1 MSRLKRKDAYSAE
14 RSFRDVFSLS
24 PFELR
29 NRHLS
34 ARNPTVLSQTIR
46 VKNRRTP
53 IYKWNESIHF
63 SNFDNGKQI
72 KVSANEIKKHFGQ
85 GIVLLLYPFK
95 MIHFAFAIFIIT
107 RLHHLHLRSPL
118 IVWMAHNF
126 LLIEFH
132 FPHLRVYKEEK
143 VLIISLL
150 AYNSSSTISFHLII
164 KRKLLFDLLLHSLV
178 SAVVF
183 PCSRCS
189 KYNMAHLKE
198 NDCLHLCFFFILY
211 VYRYVYNL
219 HNCTYTFS
227 SLLWRLFRLDF
238 LWQSDNVSTLKEKRD
253 TPLGR
258 QRKRKRKDVLH
269 VGHGFYT
276 PH

>member
-1 MSRLKRKDAYSAE
+1 MSRLKRKVAYSAE

-24 PFELR
+24 PFEPR

-63 SNFDNGKQI
+63 WNFDNGKQI

-85 GIVLLLYPFK
+85 GIVLFLFPFK
-95 MIHFAFAIFIIT
+95 IIHFGFAIFIIT

-126 LLIEFH
+126 FCNWIS

-143 VLIISLL
+143 VLISLL
-150 AYNSSSTISFHLII
+150 AYNSSTSISFQLII
-164 KRKLLFDLLLHSLV
+164 KRKLLFDLLLH
-178 SAVVF
+178 
-183 PCSRCS
+183 
-189 KYNMAHLKE
+189 
-198 NDCLHLCFFFILY
+198 CLW
-211 VYRYVYNL
+211 
-219 HNCTYTFS
+219 
-227 SLLWRLFRLDF
+227 SLLLFF
-238 LWQSDNVSTLKEKRD
+238 LVQDVSSTIW
-253 TPLGR
+253 
-258 QRKRKRKDVLH
+258 H
-269 VGHGFYT
+269 I
-276 PH
+276 